1 MYAKVENNQVVLV
14 NSNLSVFGRRA
25 NSWTLEDRI
34 ANGVYEVE
42 YDNTNLRDTEYYYNG
57 NETFTYANG
66 KVTASY
72 GVATAKALEDRNEV
86 DRDGQPLLDRDGI
99 QVVTKGLKS
108 NHVARIKSQAAG
120 LLSSTDWYVI
130 RNAESQTAIP
140 ANISTYRTAIRSKSN
155 DMEALINAVTTV
167 DQLAAL
173 YAYVNTG
180 TEQAP
185 VFARPIGE
193 FPKL

>member
-34 ANGVYEVE
+34 ANGVYEVQ

-86 DRDGQPLLDRDGI
+86 DIDGQPLLDRDGK

-130 RNAESQTAIP
+130 RKAEAGTEIP
-140 ANISTYRTAIRSKSN
+140 ANVATYRAAVRAKSN
-155 DMEALINAVTTV
+155 DMEALVNAVTTV